1 MGTRMWPIVRTR
13 MGMGTRM
20 GMWTRMGT
28 RVYNPGVNLS
38 EINSKI
44 NYTSYKHYM
53 WELECITLV

>member
-1 MGTRMWPIVRTR
+1 METRMWPIVRTR

-28 RVYNPGVNLS
+28 RVYNPGVNFS
-38 EINSKI
+38 EINSKT

-53 WELECITLV
+53 CVLI